1 MHPHGSTKNG
11 YKTILYY
18 SAKILFS
25 SRLGLVRVDFP
36 AGLPGALA
44 VEERPAETVRPRAVT
59 GPWPPNSFRQ
69 PFASGYPVPEAFRG
83 LVANG

>member
-25 SRLGLVRVDFP
+25 GRSGLVTVDFP

-44 VEERPAETVRPRAVT
+44 VEERPAETVRQRAAN
-59 GPWPPNSFRQ
+59 GPPPPKSFRQ
-69 PFASGYPVPEAFRG
+69 PFASGYLVPEAFRG

>member
-11 YKTILYY
+11 YKTILCY
-18 SAKILFS
+18 SVKILFS
-25 SRLGLVRVDFP
+25 GRLESAALP

-44 VEERPAETVRPRAVT
+44 VEERPAETVRQRAAN
-59 GPWPPNSFRQ
+59 GPPPPKSFRQ